1 MLNLEKFLLDE
12 MYDGYEEDL
21 KKHGYESQSVK
32 KLKANGSLLAT
43 DFSVLTFA
51 KENNMILVTGDSQ
64 NGKACRENNIPC
76 VYIDKEAIVGIM
88 VDKIKALDASQ

>member
-1 MLNLEKFLLDE
+1 MKKLLLDE

-21 KKHGYESQSVK
+21 ERYGYESQSVK
-32 KLKANGSLLAT
+32 KLKADGSLLAT

-64 NGKACRENNIPC
+64 NGKACQENNIAC
-76 VYIDKEAIVGIM
+76 IFIDKEAIVGIM
-88 VDKIKALDASQ
+88 VDKIKTLDAGQ